1 MLQLTGSQAK
11 LGDSPHP
18 FSHVE
23 NMGICREDDNNG
35 RQGKWNTQIAWQEYR
50 DSFISRLDLAD
61 RNYHRLHPL
70 RPTFDRD
77 DPFTGKDNADSFSLF
92 TLPSNGSSVILQ
104 NIEFDDGVELPEIIH
119 SGIEFDAEKN
129 ALGFEDNGNDDD
141 DDESKGGDD
150 EENGFSQQYMNL
162 RFFITLFV
170 PGYYLLTI
178 VGFTVLYS
186 CISGIVFV
194 VVANDLLGRHDSCI
208 SEVVWVGAKVGV
220 KKLTWFFCL
229 RWAVR
234 NAESHGIGLL
244 FVPRIYD
251 QYFLFKLF
259 IWLKLI
265 PFSIVFPWFFELER
279 YMPMYFLLWW
289 ALDEVVVLVMA
300 LDCWITIDSS
310 RRTGFEIMKEGYD
323 LISRMWHQAV
333 LIKCY
338 EHVIVEGTAAIYHL
352 SRVLGEG

>member
-1 MLQLTGSQAK
+1 MAGETRLNINNLRTTMQIIKQTTATFNTNFFTLILLALLLFTFRTLIENGTRNLTRDAS
-11 LGDSPHP
+11 L
-18 FSHVE
+18 
-23 NMGICREDDNNG
+23 
-35 RQGKWNTQIAWQEYR
+35 
-50 DSFISRLDLAD
+50 DSFFSRLDLAD
-61 RNYHRLHPL
+61 RNYRRLHPL

-92 TLPSNGSSVILQ
+92 TLPSN
-104 NIEFDDGVELPEIIH
+104 
-119 SGIEFDAEKN
+119 
-129 ALGFEDNGNDDD
+129 
-141 DDESKGGDD
+141 
-150 EENGFSQQYMNL
+150 
-162 RFFITLFV
+162 
-170 PGYYLLTI
+170 
-178 VGFTVLYS
+178 
-186 CISGIVFV
+186 GIVFV

-251 QYFLFKLF
+251 
-259 IWLKLI
+259 
-265 PFSIVFPWFFELER
+265 R

-289 ALDEVVVLVMA
+289 ALDEVVALVMA

-310 RRTGFEIMKEGYD
+310 RRTGFEIMREGYD

-338 EHVIVEGTAAIYHL
+338 EHVIVEGTAARYHL
-352 SRVLGEG
+352 SRVLGEGSASIFQLIFAVYFTVAWVIVYLVTRCKEADSGGRRLGRKELEGLIDGLK